1 MIHWQIMTCRFD
13 QDMGQ
18 SWKLCLTLKRER
30 SYSCVSG
37 MSECR
42 KPDFLISWRAYR
54 SEQVKRWRGGNRWR
68 VAEDETAMAV
78 MNRGRQENS
87 NEPSFVTLFSV
98 PIVGCGSQLKG
109 GGGTHVNGIA
119 RQSAHDVMSPSSGV
133 GAQTARSWLFFSRLV
148 FSACAFPLVFLFQ
161 PHRPRFFFIFSLFLL
176 LAFFIYS
183 NSLLLLCCCHV
194 RRPFLPLANNT
205 LIGPDFVAPNGDR
218 VSESKWRH
226 YQSPLADA

>member
-109 GGGTHVNGIA
+109 GGGLMWTGLQGNQPMTSCRRPRA
-119 RQSAHDVMSPSSGV
+119 SALKQRALGSFSLGLSFLPVHFHSFFSSNLTVHDFF
-133 GAQTARSWLFFSRLV
+133 LFFLSFCCL
-148 FSACAFPLVFLFQ
+148 
-161 PHRPRFFFIFSLFLL
+161 LFLSTL
-176 LAFFIYS
+176 TLSFFY
-183 NSLLLLCCCHV
+183 V
-194 RRPFLPLANNT
+194 VVTFA
-205 LIGPDFVAPNGDR
+205 DR
-218 VSESKWRH
+218 FYH
-226 YQSPLADA
+226 

>member
-1 MIHWQIMTCRFD
+1 MIHWQIMKCRFD

-54 SEQVKRWRGGNRWR
+54 SEQVKEGRGGNRWR

-109 GGGTHVNGIA
+109 GGDSCERDCKAISPWRHVAVLGRRRSN
-119 RQSAHDVMSPSSGV
+119 SALLALFLSACLFCLCISTRFSLPTSPS
-133 GAQTARSWLFFSRLV
+133 TIFFYFFSL
-148 FSACAFPLVFLFQ
+148 SAACFFLSTLTLSFFYVVVTFAD
-161 PHRPRFFFIFSLFLL
+161 RF
-176 LAFFIYS
+176 Y
-183 NSLLLLCCCHV
+183 H
-194 RRPFLPLANNT
+194 
-205 LIGPDFVAPNGDR
+205 
-218 VSESKWRH
+218 
-226 YQSPLADA
+226 